1 MQPDKKDEEGLKG
14 KIKQSVESLKK
25 NEKIEGAMNYASSN
39 TRDIVAYVLLVA
51 GLILLLFNSP
61 WFGATL
67 VGVIFGLYFAPE
79 ISAFVKGFRSSIDKQ
94 GMVRSLI
101 IAGTLV
107 ALFICA
113 PFIFIGA
120 AAAVGLR
127 EFIVSENASK

>member
-1 MQPDKKDEEGLKG
+1 MQPDKKDEESFKD
-14 KIKQSVESLKK
+14 KFKHSVDALKK
-25 NEKIEGAMNYASSN
+25 NEKVEGAVNYASSN
-39 TRDIVAYVLLVA
+39 TRDIVAYILLVA

-61 WFGATL
+61 WFGAAL

-79 ISAFVKGFRSSIDKQ
+79 ISAFVKDFKGNIEKN

-101 IAGTLV
+101 IAGTLL
-107 ALFICA
+107 ALFISA

-127 EFIVSENASK
+127 EFIVSENK